1 MAHCIE
7 CGELE
12 EHDMDCS
19 QHPAADNSGLHI
31 YRLGDVEAL
40 RSENMKLR
48 MENKRL
54 WAALGKAPEEPRL
67 GCLDCGL
74 PYEEF
79 GLDTVLSLEEWRVIH
94 PDERGVLCA
103 NCIVRRASNLDGVT
117 RMEMQLGIELVP
129 SWTREARL
137 REDNERVMNLFRW
150 SEENCTRAKLLRL
163 VTVQDGQLQELCAVL
178 ASAPEPWQPSRIS
191 AREWDA
197 VYCGWYRLTAE
208 WRRSDDI
215 R

>member
-48 MENKRL
+48 SENK
-54 WAALGKAPEEPRL
+54 P
-67 GCLDCGL
+67 
-74 PYEEF
+74 
-79 GLDTVLSLEEWRVIH
+79 
-94 PDERGVLCA
+94 
-103 NCIVRRASNLDGVT
+103 
-117 RMEMQLGIELVP
+117 
-129 SWTREARL
+129 L